1 MQFFKNP
8 KNQRIISLIKENK
21 ASITDILAEFLFNQ
35 EQEKDLD
42 NGEKK
47 KKKKEEIDDTHVSSE
62 NDTDEDEIGGIDPG
76 AFFE

>member
-47 KKKKEEIDDTHVSSE
+47 KK
-62 NDTDEDEIGGIDPG
+62 
-76 AFFE
+76 